1 MTDAEGVPLVVKT
14 TRANVNDCTM
24 AIELLD
30 AIPSIP
36 GVGPGRPRFRPTAYL
51 GDHIYGT
58 KANLAATRARG
69 VHPLLGKPRGPHG
82 SGLGKLRYVV
92 ERTLSWFGNFRR
104 LKICYEREGEHFQAM
119 HDLAAA
125 LICERKV
132 RMLHG

>member
-14 TRANVNDCTM
+14 TRANVNDCTV

-30 AIPSIP
+30 AIPGIP
-36 GVGPGRPRFRPTAYL
+36 GAGPGRPRFRPAIYL

-58 KANLAATRARG
+58 KANIAQTERRG
-69 VHPLLGKPRGPHG
+69 VYSLLGEPRGGHG

-92 ERTLSWFGNFRR
+92 ERSLAWFGNFRR
-104 LKICYEREGEHFQAM
+104 IKVCYERSGEHFQAM

-125 LICERKV
+125 LICERKL
-132 RMLHG
+132 RMLHE